1 MLPPV
6 EIGTTQHRGK
16 LMLTP
21 PIQLSREDLL
31 NAGWGYKGQME
42 TRTVDN
48 FIVRLRKYFEEDNKK
63 PRYFKSVRGKGYML
77 VCREI

>member
-16 LMLTP
+16 LMLIP

-31 NAGWGYKGQME
+31 GLSDLIFSFEGEDQ
-42 TRTVDN
+42 
-48 FIVRLRKYFEEDNKK
+48 IVYEELEPIKK
-63 PRYFKSVRGKGYML
+63 KIDLHLESLDHHGH
-77 VCREI
+77 